1 LNILIN
7 DLVQSD
13 LLILKFDLIVLNE
26 QNADKCKAKINV
38 TKEDNLDMLK
48 RHSLEIDTTTFNSD
62 LLLNSD
68 ELDVNC
74 MLDIHYTNKSGSDE
88 NLCYKLKFKIIIKFV
103 QIVHISLINIED
115 IE

>member
-1 LNILIN
+1 MK
-7 DLVQSD
+7 DLFQSD
-13 LLILKFDLIVLNE
+13 LLILKFDLLILNE
-26 QNADKCKAKINV
+26 QNAEKCKAKINV
-38 TKEDNLDMLK
+38 TKEDNFDILK
-48 RHSLEIDTTTFNSD
+48 RHSLEIDTTAFNSD

-74 MLDIHYTNKSGSDE
+74 MLDIHYTNNSGSVE
-88 NLCYKLKFKIIIKFV
+88 NLCYKLKFKIMIKFV